1 MRKETVVAYFKI
13 IEGLKKTI
21 KTLNKDSWSRC
32 REMKLGL
39 PPHEYEAGQLT
50 ARSVDYVENGEK
62 NTSEISSS
70 IWS

>member
-1 MRKETVVAYFKI
+1 
-13 IEGLKKTI
+13 
-21 KTLNKDSWSRC
+21 
-32 REMKLGL
+32 MKLGL

-70 IWS
+70 I